1 MSYGSMILL
10 RYTLV
15 QNSKEDNTKTEDL
28 KEFFKTL
35 FNKITHFR
43 K

>member
-15 QNSKEDNTKTEDL
+15 KNSKEDNTKTQNL
-28 KEFFKTL
+28 KEFLKTIWEKIWIFK
-35 FNKITHFR
+35 H
-43 K
+43 